1 MPDRPGQPAAV
12 IQLRSVNRV
21 YVTGSSSVRAM
32 RDADLD
38 VRVGDYIA
46 VMGASGSGKST
57 LLNILGLLDRPSS
70 GTVLVEGRETSTLP
84 DAAVSAIRAKTIGF
98 VFQSFHLLAN
108 RTALENVELPLIY
121 AGTSPR
127 SRRRLALDAL
137 AEVGLKLRAEHLPN
151 ELSGGERQRVAIAR
165 AMIRTPRV
173 LLCDEPTG
181 NLDSRSSGLV
191 MSLLAKLNDAGT
203 AIVLVTHDAA
213 VGGHAKRHVHIADG
227 IAEEAA

>member
-1 MPDRPGQPAAV
+1 MPDLSSGQAPV
-12 IQLRSVNRV
+12 LQLRSVNRV
-21 YVTGSSSVRAM
+21 YASGSICVRAM

-38 VRVGDYIA
+38 VWPGDYMA

-70 GTVLVEGRETSTLP
+70 GRVLVEGQETAALG
-84 DAAVSAIRAKTIGF
+84 DAAISAIRAKTIGF
-98 VFQSFHLLAN
+98 VFQAFHLLAN
-108 RTALENVELPLIY
+108 HTALENVELPLIY

-127 SRRRLALDAL
+127 ARRTLALDAL
-137 AEVGLKLRAEHLPN
+137 AQVGLEQRAAHLPN

-191 MSLLAKLNDAGT
+191 MRLLAELNDTGT
-203 AIVLVTHDAA
+203 AVVLVTHDAA
-213 VGGHAKRHVHIADG
+213 VGGHAKRHVNIADG
-227 IAEEAA
+227 IAEELA